1 MRRPFTWGSTVCF
14 VRAPSD
20 AKFVAMPWANREFKV
35 TFADIKN
42 AFKYEMVTKL
52 GTDVGA
58 AVYGRF

>member
-1 MRRPFTWGSTVCF
+1 MRRPFLGGSTVCF

-20 AKFVAMPWANREFKV
+20 AKFVAMPWANHEFKV
-35 TFADIKN
+35 TFADTKN

-58 AVYGRF
+58 TLHGRF